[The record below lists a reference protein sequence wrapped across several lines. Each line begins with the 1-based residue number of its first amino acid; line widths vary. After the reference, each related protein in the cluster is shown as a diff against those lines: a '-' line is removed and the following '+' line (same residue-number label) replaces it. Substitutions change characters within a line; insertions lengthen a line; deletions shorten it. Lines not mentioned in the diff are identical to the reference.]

1 MNAQEFIAALEEKGV
16 LSPRLLEKLREK
28 VGDGAGTMP
37 AKSLAK
43 FLVQKKH
50 ISAAIA
56 EQVLQEP
63 FQGESEPKP
72 TSPQQPM
79 ATESATEIEPA
90 PAEDL
95 LADSATFEDEVSAGG
110 PPPIPKRA
118 SRKKTGKRQS
128 RQKPARRKNEWDSP
142 LLLFGGGGLILLVL
156 CGIVT
161 WYLLFRDTGDD
172 QLGLART
179 AMSDGSYSQAIS
191 HYERFLERFSG
202 HPEQSPASVEL
213 AMARLRR
220 ATEGRSD
227 YKLAFD
233 VANEQITAVQ
243 NEPSFDSAHDELAT
257 LLPRIASGLA
267 AKAETEPD
275 PAAAGVLVELSN
287 QALQFCVNPKLIPK
301 KLRDDAELQEIRET
315 LARVARRQESLA
327 AAEATV
333 KAMQE
338 AIDSGDTAAA
348 YEAHKLLVKQH
359 PERQTHKKLQEM
371 VHQTS
376 LAEQNDIAFIAAKPP
391 TPAKTTEP
399 PSPIVAE
406 LALAQRR
413 DRGEVQATGII
424 CFHADGALYGLEVS
438 TGALSWRRFTG
449 FDPHPYV
456 IDVGEDVITRD
467 ASTNDLL
474 RLDRATGKL
483 QWRQPF
489 DKPFAKPLL
498 LGDKAFVASESGR
511 LFIVELATG
520 TISGYLQFAQSLHVP
535 PVADGAGHRLYLVG
549 DHSSVYS
556 ISLDDLSCTGVYY
569 LGHSPGSIRVAP
581 VVALN
586 KLAVFENRGVE
597 SSQFH
602 LLAIGENG
610 GVTKSLNNNRLTG
623 LVLTQPLVSGRR
635 MIVLTDRGQMNAYEL
650 GPQQDASALSQVA
663 TRAPSSDRSVIGF
676 PLLTDRFVW
685 VADTQLTKYAIQPT
699 DNRLPVRDI
708 AKNYRGAVFDHP
720 LQARDGTLFHLR
732 RPKGRAGIAAAA
744 MDIATGR
751 TLWETD
757 LAIPPA
763 GAPIVDPT
771 NQTITTANTNGA
783 VFVLDQQA
791 IGQGVEDQPVKIVN
805 TPARPPQLSSAIDLG
820 AGRVVFGTAGE
831 TPWLV
836 AYDPARPAARWV
848 KMDGPQATSPAR
860 LGSGFVVPLE
870 IGQVLYCDPARNNR
884 EVAAF
889 QPRLEPR
896 RTIAWLPVGIPE
908 DATEQ
913 CVLCDGTEM
922 IYQLQLTDGAQPTLE
937 AVQSAPIGA
946 MPLSTRIAVTDN
958 HAWIGTNDRRLAAFE
973 LSALKIARE
982 ITLSGNIT
990 WGPYAMADH
999 LLLATS
1005 DNQLVCLTTDSEV
1018 KWKVPLHDGELAG
1031 PPLGTDRTLLLSLK
1045 KGTIQAMDLATGGLL
1060 GERDLGQPLTTGLV
1074 PFGKR
1079 YLVAAHDGTLLEVEH
1094 P

>member
-50 ISAAIA
+50 ISADIA
-56 EQVLQEP
+56 EQLLQKP
-63 FQGESEPKP
+63 LQGESEQKP
-72 TSPQQPM
+72 TLPQQPT
-79 ATESATEIEPA
+79 ATESVTEIESP
-90 PAEDL
+90 PTEDL
-95 LADSATFEDEVSAGG
+95 FADSATLEDHASAANHEQ
-110 PPPIPKRA
+110 PVPKRS
-118 SRKKTGKRQS
+118 SRKKTRNRQS
-128 RQKPARRKNEWDSP
+128 RRKPARRKNEWDSP

-172 QLGLART
+172 QLDLART

-227 YKLAFD
+227 YELAFD
-233 VANEQITAVQ
+233 VANKQITAVQ

-267 AKAETEPD
+267 GKAETEPD
-275 PAAAGVLVELSN
+275 PAAAGELVELSN

-315 LARVARRQESLA
+315 LARVERRQESLV

-333 KAMQE
+333 ETMQE

-348 YEAHKLLVKQH
+348 YEAYKLLVKQH

-376 LAEQNDIAFIAAKPP
+376 LAEQNDIAFIPTE
-391 TPAKTTEP
+391 TPAKKTDP

-406 LALAQRR
+406 LALAQHRN
-413 DRGEVQATGII
+413 RGEIQATGII

-456 IDVGEDVITRD
+456 INIGEDVITRD

-511 LFIVELATG
+511 LFIVELGTG

-549 DHSSVYS
+549 NHSSVYS

-586 KLAVFENRGVE
+586 KLAVFENRGVG

-663 TRAPSSDRSVIGF
+663 TRAPSSARSVIGF

-685 VADTQLTKYAIQPT
+685 VADSQLNKYAIQPT

-763 GAPIVDPT
+763 GTPIVDPT

-791 IGQGVEDQPVKIVN
+791 IDQGVEDQPVKFVN
-805 TPARPPQLSSAIDLG
+805 TPPTSPPQLSSAIDLG
-820 AGRVVFGTAGE
+820 AGRAVFGTAGE

-836 AYDPARPAARWV
+836 AYDPARTAARWV
-848 KMDGPQATSPAR
+848 KMSGPLATSPAR

-870 IGQVLYCDPARNNR
+870 IGQVLYCDPAQNNR

-896 RTIAWLPVGIPE
+896 QRVAWLPVGIPE
-908 DATEQ
+908 DPTEQ

-937 AVQSAPIGA
+937 AVRSAPIGA
-946 MPLSTRIAVTDN
+946 MPLSTRIAVTGN
-958 HAWIGTNDRRLAAFE
+958 HAWIGTNDRRLASFE
-973 LSALKIARE
+973 LSTLEISRE
-982 ITLSGNIT
+982 ITLSANIA
-990 WGPYAMADH
+990 WGPYAIANQ
-999 LLLATS
+999 LLMATS

-1060 GERDLGQPLTTGLV
+1060 GERDLGQPLATGLV